1 MCQHSFIGGQMELSL
16 FCLILFSGALGVFL
30 SFATLWC
37 VGSTSA
43 TTYAVVGTLNK
54 VPTTILGVLIFHR

>member
-1 MCQHSFIGGQMELSL
+1 MELSL